1 MHLKKKQPQVEQ
13 PMIACHLNCCKQ
25 VAGSTGAAAT
35 GSSGTAGLSTGAA
48 TSAAG
53 AGGVSEDSV
62 EGVS

>member
-1 MHLKKKQPQVEQ
+1 
-13 PMIACHLNCCKQ
+13 MIACHFNRCKQ

-35 GSSGTAGLSTGAA
+35 GSSGTAGLSMGAA